1 MITAA
6 QMDDWIRR
14 IDDLSTWGEDALEE
28 LREVRDDMRR
38 AYLVQLGEEVRAE
51 TRPLVKCK

>member
-14 IDDLSTWGEDALEE
+14 IDDISPGDDALEE